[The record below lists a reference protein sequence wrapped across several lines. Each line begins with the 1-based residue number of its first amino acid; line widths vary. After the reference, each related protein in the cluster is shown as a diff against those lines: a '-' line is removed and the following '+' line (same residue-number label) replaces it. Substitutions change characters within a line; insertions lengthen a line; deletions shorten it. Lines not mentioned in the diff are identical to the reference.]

1 MTRHATGPGGGK
13 VEVDSR
19 PTYVA
24 FKLVNFDIDDAHMK
38 QEHVNF
44 IDREIL
50 PFLRASGFRRARLTG
65 LASRTGGFAYDMH
78 LGQRRAEA
86 VKSYL
91 FRQLTDTFKALPI
104 DAVSAGFTQAFG
116 KADVDGAD
124 DRAVLVEVFSTHAR
138 PKPAPVPVPPPPP
151 NLPWPDYVKKGS
163 DGNDIPMFQVPH
175 GNKLIRTSGDNILS
189 FSAGQ
194 VVDCVVTGAGVAHVT
209 ISESGDKRTVL
220 PSVLGTVEEFD
231 KFGKLPVP
239 WNFSFKLSSEFAS
252 ASGAAG
258 VICYSEWVKGMPPQ

>member
-163 DGNDIPMFQVPH
+163 DGNDIPMCQVPH

-194 VVDCVVTGAGVAHVT
+194 VVDCVLHDLLVRDCLPDPHVKGDLGDSRHLHDAGVAKLLSKTSHDVVT
-209 ISESGDKRTVL
+209 I
-220 PSVLGTVEEFD
+220 
-231 KFGKLPVP
+231 
-239 WNFSFKLSSEFAS
+239 NFLQP
-252 ASGAAG
+252 
-258 VICYSEWVKGMPPQ
+258 CH